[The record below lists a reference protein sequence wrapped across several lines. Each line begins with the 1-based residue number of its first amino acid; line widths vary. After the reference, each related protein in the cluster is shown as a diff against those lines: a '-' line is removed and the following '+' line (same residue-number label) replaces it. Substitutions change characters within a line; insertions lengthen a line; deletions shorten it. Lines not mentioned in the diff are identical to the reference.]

1 MTPLALP
8 APGVR
13 RLKRFGGFS
22 ETQKMAFLLLVI
34 VPAARRA
41 VGRCSDPASGPS
53 ASIPNV
59 PVSPESRAAVNP
71 SFKGGGGTREL
82 DNKQ

>member
-13 RLKRFGGFS
+13 TKTVRWFLQRPRKWL
-22 ETQKMAFLLLVI
+22 LLLVI
-34 VPAARRA
+34 VPAARHA
-41 VGRCSDPASGPS
+41 VGRCSDPASSPS

-71 SFKGGGGTREL
+71 SFKGGGERGG
-82 DNKQ
+82 Q